1 MFMVFS
7 PGGIVMRN
15 RNLSFVFLA
24 ATIVAV
30 SVLGAATRSM
40 AQTEKVLYSFGNGT
54 DGSSPQGDMV
64 FDAAGNAYVTTY
76 AGGTNALGTVCKLT
90 PKANGT
96 WTEQVL
102 YSFGTS
108 ATDAAQPRSG
118 VIFDAGGRNLYGT
131 TIDGGAFGLGTV
143 FELSPAAGGGWTEQ
157 VLFSFNGTDGQLGW
171 DKLIFDAHG
180 NLYGTSGIGGAYGQ
194 GVIYELIHA
203 GGTWTQTVLHD
214 FGSGTDGAQSQGG
227 LIFDHE
233 GNLYGMTTYGGAND
247 LGTVFE
253 LSPTAAGW
261 TETVIHDFAGG
272 ADGANPFAGVIF
284 STGGN
289 LYGVTYFGETVF
301 KMTPGAGGS
310 WTLKSL
316 HSFSNGATQ
325 GSGPW
330 PTVTLDAAGNIY
342 GTAQVGGPNN
352 GGTAFEMKPTSGG
365 SWAYKVMHSFPSTP
379 TDGMSPSFTRLV
391 FRGDNTLLGITYQG
405 GAYGGGTLF
414 EIDLKR

>member
-1 MFMVFS
+1 
-7 PGGIVMRN
+7 MRN
-15 RNLSFVFLA
+15 RNLSFVLLTA
-24 ATIVAV
+24 IVAV

-54 DGSSPQGDMV
+54 DGSVPEGDLV
-64 FDAAGNAYVTTY
+64 FDAAGNAYITTY
-76 AGGTNALGTVCKLT
+76 AGGVYGLGTVCKLT

-102 YSFGTS
+102 YSFGS
-108 ATDAAQPRSG
+108 GGTDAANPRSG
-118 VIFDAGGRNLYGT
+118 VIFDAAGRNLYGT
-131 TIDGGAFGLGTV
+131 TINGGAFGLGAV
-143 FELSPAAGGGWTEQ
+143 FQLSPAASGGWTEH

-180 NLYGTSGIGGAYGQ
+180 NLYSTSGIGGAYGQ
-194 GVIYELIHA
+194 GVIYELTHP
-203 GGTWTQTVLHD
+203 GGIWTQTVLHD
-214 FGSGTDGAQSQGG
+214 FGSGTDGAQPQGG

-253 LSPTAAGW
+253 LSPTGTGW
-261 TETVIHDFAGG
+261 TETVIHDFIGG
-272 ADGANPFAGVIF
+272 GYGGNPFAGVIF
-284 STGGN
+284 GAGGN
-289 LYGVTYFGETVF
+289 LFGVTYFGNTVF
-301 KMTPGAGGS
+301 EMTKSGGS
-310 WTLKSL
+310 WTLATL
-316 HSFSNGATQ
+316 ARFANVGTQ
-325 GSGPW
+325 GFGPW

-342 GTAQVGGPNN
+342 GTAQFEGVNN
-352 GGTAFEMKPTSGG
+352 GGTAFEMRPKSDGT
-365 SWAYKVMHSFPSTP
+365 WAFRLIHSFPSTP

-391 FRGDNTLLGITYQG
+391 FRGDNTLLGMTWQG